1 MPRLARTCVLL
12 AVLAMLAALPETASA
27 GDGGGT
33 PEAQSARGCG
43 LSTSQQRSF
52 RPTAYVIR
60 LHARGTSCRRAK
72 RLVRA
77 YHRCR
82 ARRGGRRGR
91 CPRVRGYRCRERRFD
106 SISTQFNS
114 RVSCRRGGRRVSHL
128 YQQNT

>member
-1 MPRLARTCVLL
+1 MPRLARTCALL
-12 AVLAMLAALPETASA
+12 AALAMLAALPGAATAS
-27 GDGGGT
+27 DGGGG

-43 LSTSQQRSF
+43 LSTSQQRRF
-52 RPTAYVIR
+52 GPTYVIR
-60 LHARGTSCRRAK
+60 LRARGTSCRRAK

-82 ARRGGRRGR
+82 YRRGGRRGR
-91 CPRVRGYRCRERRFD
+91 GRSVRGYRCRERRFGV
-106 SISTQFNS
+106 ISTQFNS